1 VTRPGLVVFDLGGV
15 VVRIC
20 RSWTEGCR
28 AAGVEP
34 RTGCDAAVGGPA
46 MRALVD
52 RHQRGAVACD
62 AFFRESAALLGAHTP
77 GEVERV
83 HRAWILGDYPGVA
96 DAIDRIHAAGLATS
110 CLSNTNASHWEQLR
124 LSPAFMRIGSRH
136 ASHLLGLAKP
146 NPAIYR
152 AFEREVGAGAGSL
165 VLFDDLPEN
174 VAAARACG
182 WTAFEVDHAGDTAAQ
197 VTAALRGMGWIP

>member
-1 VTRPGLVVFDLGGV
+1 
-15 VVRIC
+15 
-20 RSWTEGCR
+20 
-28 AAGVEP
+28 
-34 RTGCDAAVGGPA
+34 
-46 MRALVD
+46 
-52 RHQRGAVACD
+52 
-62 AFFRESAALLGAHTP
+62 
-77 GEVERV
+77 
-83 HRAWILGDYPGVA
+83 
-96 DAIDRIHAAGLATS
+96 
-110 CLSNTNASHWEQLR
+110 
-124 LSPAFMRIGSRH
+124 MRIGSRH

-146 NPAIYR
+146 DPAIYR